1 MKRESKSLKF
11 KRKGDVKNLSNPEFH
26 KRKWD
31 RSNEVVYAKRVID
44 DTLSS

>member
-1 MKRESKSLKF
+1 MLFDEKRIKS
-11 KRKGDVKNLSNPEFH
+11 DVKNSSNPEFH